1 VNYRSHFQTAIT
13 KIQRQLDH
21 AMQEL
26 DWKQYLE
33 LRHRLIEI
41 KEHVTAHE
49 SRCGYDCECMPD
61 EAGERLLRANS

>member
-1 VNYRSHFQTAIT
+1 
-13 KIQRQLDH
+13 
-21 AMQEL
+21 MQEL

-33 LRHRLIEI
+33 LRHRMIKI

-49 SRCGYDCECMPD
+49 SQCGYDCKCMPD